1 MDEAGRSITVKIAGR
16 EYCLK
21 VKDADE
27 EEAYRLASDS
37 VNKRIQMYQKKF
49 LGKPETDIL
58 AFTAFSVCLANVKSA
73 RSMEAAA
80 REVAGLHEELENYL
94 KDIEEEQR
102 R

>member
-27 EEAYRLASDS
+27 EEAYRLASQS
-37 VNKRIQMYQKKF
+37 VNNRIQMYQKKF

-58 AFTAFSVCLANVKSA
+58 AFTAFSVCLANVRNA
-73 RSMEAAA
+73 RNLETAAK
-80 REVAGLHEELENYL
+80 EVRSLHEELGNYL
-94 KDIEEEQR
+94 NNIEEK
-102 R
+102 